1 VKVASQEGKKKVTL
15 EKANVTMY
23 FGVILGISYMERFV
37 VRKTVIFV
45 LCLVS
50 VHSTVGS
57 NKFLVSFLAWHKSM
71 FSDHFWP

>member
-1 VKVASQEGKKKVTL
+1 MKVASQEGKKKVTL

-37 VRKTVIFV
+37 VRKTVVFV

-57 NKFLVSFLAWHKSM
+57 NKFFVSFLAWFKSM